1 MAYRI
6 GLTGGIG
13 SGKTTVAS
21 MLSRFGVPVIDAD
34 QVARAVVE
42 PGTDA
47 LAKLKAHFG
56 EEIIKD
62 GRLDRRRL
70 REIIFADEAKKQWVE
85 ALLHPI
91 IQAEMLRRADQQSHA
106 YVVLEIPLLLEGGY
120 RSLVDRVLVVDA
132 PLNLQI
138 DRVVMRD
145 QVQPELVETIIR
157 AQVSA
162 EARLQQAD
170 DVIENAGDLAHLEQQ
185 VERLHRDYLAQ
196 AISQA

>member
-1 MAYRI
+1 
-6 GLTGGIG
+6 
-13 SGKTTVAS
+13 

-120 RSLVDRVLVVDA
+120 RNLVNRVLVVDA
-132 PLNLQI
+132 PLSLQI
-138 DRVVMRD
+138 DRVVRRD
-145 QVQPELVETIIR
+145 QVQRRFLLRRVC
-157 AQVSA
+157 S
-162 EARLQQAD
+162 RLTMSLRMPGIWRILSSKWNACT
-170 DVIENAGDLAHLEQQ
+170 VITSL
-185 VERLHRDYLAQ
+185 RP
-196 AISQA
+196 